1 MEKALNIPEHIK
13 NNQINFN
20 ALSSSFPKLLE
31 AAECINDLFDQLYA
45 ERFQHDNQILWQFST
60 AKMLFGIHSC
70 WINYFI
76 QSAQGYNDIGIMI
89 GRRAIEY
96 TCFISKI
103 KGRDSLAKLWNEKTV
118 NKEKLSSFN
127 NKFTVPQK
135 YFSSKYSHLKP
146 LLVFHNYAS
155 EFGVHGNHASLV
167 SKFRGAEYRNKISMC
182 FQDKPEGVP
191 HSTITA
197 VQIGSYI
204 LDALLIDLEKNIR
217 SFKEF
222 RSIVDR
228 KNSIIDFAIN
238 EVIKFTDENLDPEL
252 ANNLKDVEPGKIDEL
267 FNELRDSYNPT

>member
-1 MEKALNIPEHIK
+1 MEKALKIPGHIK

-20 ALSSSFPKLLE
+20 ALSDSFPKLLE

-45 ERFQHDNQILWQFST
+45 ERFQHDNQVLWQFST

-103 KGRDSLAKLWNEKTV
+103 KGRDSLAKLWNEKTI

-135 YFSSKYSHLKP
+135 YFTPKYSHLKP

-167 SKFRGAEYRNKISMC
+167 TKFRGAEYRNKILMS
-182 FQDKPEGVP
+182 FQDSPEGIP
-191 HSTITA
+191 HSTITS

-204 LDALLIDLEKNIR
+204 LDALLIDLEENIR
-217 SFKEF
+217 DLNEF
-222 RSIVDR
+222 RTIVDGKNSIVD
-228 KNSIIDFAIN
+228 FAVN
-238 EVIKFTDENLDPEL
+238 EVVKFTDENLDPEL
-252 ANNLKDVEPGKIDEL
+252 AEKLKDIEPGKIDEL

>member
-1 MEKALNIPEHIK
+1 MEKALKISEHNK
-13 NNQINFN
+13 TNQINFD
-20 ALSSSFPKLLE
+20 ALSNNFPKLFE
-31 AAECINDLFDQLYA
+31 AAECINDLVDQLYA

-76 QSAQGYNDIGIMI
+76 QTAQGFNDIGIMI

-135 YFSSKYSHLKP
+135 YFTPKYSHLKP

-167 SKFRGAEYRNKISMC
+167 TKFRGAEYRNKISMC
-182 FQDKPEGVP
+182 FQDKPEGIP
-191 HSTITA
+191 QSTITA

-204 LDALLIDLEKNIR
+204 LDALMIDLEENIR
-217 SFKEF
+217 EF
-222 RSIVDR
+222 NEFQTIVDC
-228 KNSIIDFAIN
+228 KNSNIDSALK
-238 EVIKFTDENLDPEL
+238 EVMKFTDENSESL
-252 ANNLKDVEPGKIDEL
+252 N
-267 FNELRDSYNPT
+267 

>member
-1 MEKALNIPEHIK
+1 MDIVLKISEHIK

-20 ALSSSFPKLLE
+20 VLSNSFPKLLE
-31 AAECINDLFDQLYA
+31 AAESINDLFDQLYG

-70 WINYFI
+70 WVNYFI

-103 KGRDSLAKLWNEKTV
+103 NGRDSLAKLWNEKTV
-118 NKEKLSSFN
+118 NKTKLSSFN

-135 YFSSKYSHLKP
+135 YFTTKYSHLKP

-167 SKFRGAEYRNKISMC
+167 FKFRGAEFRNKISMC
-182 FQDKPEGVP
+182 FQDIPEGIP
-191 HSTITA
+191 HSTVTA
-197 VQIGSYI
+197 IQIGSYI
-204 LDALLIDLEKNIR
+204 LDALLIDLKENIR
-217 SFKEF
+217 NFAEFKT
-222 RSIVDR
+222 IVDY
-228 KNSIIDFAIN
+228 KNAIVSSAIN
-238 EVIKFTDENLDPEL
+238 EVIQFTDENLDPGL
-252 ANNLKDVEPGKIDEL
+252 ANNLKEIEPGKIDDL
-267 FNELRDSYNPT
+267 FNELRDSYDPT